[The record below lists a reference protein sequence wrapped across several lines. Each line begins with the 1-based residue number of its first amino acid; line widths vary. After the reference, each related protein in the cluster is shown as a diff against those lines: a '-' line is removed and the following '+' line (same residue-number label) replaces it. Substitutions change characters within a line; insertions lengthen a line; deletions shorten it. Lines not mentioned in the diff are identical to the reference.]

1 MSDRRVL
8 IISSH
13 PLFAEG
19 IERILQED
27 GNLVVVARS
36 RELEDALPLMQDHQ
50 PDTIIIDNDEPGL
63 QDAEVVNLL
72 VGNQAERQVIFLT
85 LSGSRMIVYHRQRVE
100 DATPED
106 LLSMLRTH
114 PTRPNPEGT
123 VS

>member
-27 GNLVVVARS
+27 GNLTVVARS
-36 RELEDALPLMQDHQ
+36 RELLEALPLVEQYQ
-50 PDTIIIDNDEPGL
+50 PDTVIVDYDEPGL
-63 QDAEVVNLL
+63 CDTEVVNLL
-72 VGNQAERQVIFLT
+72 VGNQDERQIIFLT

-100 DATPED
+100 DATPGD
-106 LLSMLRTH
+106 LLSTLRTH
-114 PTRPNPEGT
+114 STRPNSEGN
-123 VS
+123 VQ

>member
-27 GNLVVVARS
+27 GNFIVVARS
-36 RELEDALPLMQDHQ
+36 RELEEALPLVQQHQ
-50 PDTIIIDNDEPGL
+50 PDIIIVDHDEPSL
-63 QDAEVVNLL
+63 RDAQVVNLL

-85 LSGSRMIVYHRQRVE
+85 LSGSRMIVYHRRRVE
-100 DATPED
+100 DATPGD
-106 LLSMLRTH
+106 LLSMLRSH
-114 PTRPNPEGT
+114 SARPNPEET
-123 VS
+123 VP